1 MIINF
6 GYMIEDHNFN
16 NMDTQKHIKERKSFF
31 TLNHFQFEYFK

>member
-6 GYMIEDHNFN
+6 GYIIEDHNF